1 MNLTTFKDLKVGDLV
16 EFKDVDI
23 CGKRQSGKGKVYGFG
38 WFSFTDLVWVTMEN
52 GQMAAVPYEEI
63 RKL

>member
-1 MNLTTFKDLKVGDLV
+1 MDLTTFKDLKAGDLV

-38 WFSFTDLVWVTMEN
+38 RFAFTDLVWVTMEN

-63 RKL
+63 WKL

>member
-1 MNLTTFKDLKVGDLV
+1 MDLTTFKDLKAGDLV

-38 WFSFTDLVWVTMEN
+38 RFAFTDLVWVTMEN

>member
-1 MNLTTFKDLKVGDLV
+1 MYLTTFKDLKVGDLV

-38 WFSFTDLVWVTMEN
+38 WFSFADLVWVSMED
-52 GQMAAVPYEEI
+52 GQMVAVLYEEI